1 MMGFVVKCRYRE
13 QIGSC
18 EPGSMHVIFRFAADH
33 VHKCKVLQ
41 FAYASSLGCFQGA
54 FSARSRKRSGGGA
67 LCLKTR
73 VSEKLKFLP
82 PCASAHCAL
91 AVAKA
96 CKTSQSKAFLRA
108 SSQTLGLGSFAAIE
122 IPIFNRWCCRHR
134 FVTML

>member
-1 MMGFVVKCRYRE
+1 MLLNVDIGNKSALASLVLCTSSFASL
-13 QIGSC
+13 QITC
-18 EPGSMHVIFRFAADH
+18 I
-33 VHKCKVLQ
+33 
-41 FAYASSLGCFQGA
+41 
-54 FSARSRKRSGGGA
+54 SARFCNSLMRHLWGVFRGLFLRDHANAQGVGP

-82 PCASAHCAL
+82 PCASAHCAS
-91 AVAKA
+91 AVAEA
-96 CKTSQSKAFLRA
+96 CKTPQSKAFLRA